1 MKKTTNK
8 RITIKIGSN
17 VMTTKEGGVDLLRI
31 EALAGQIAELRNR
44 GVEVILVSSGAVAFG
59 KNELKLNKKLDSV
72 SSRQLFSAIGQVK
85 LMNTYYDLFKKMNI
99 TCGQVLTSKEN
110 FGSRKHY
117 LNQKHCM
124 DVMLENNILPIVNEN
139 DTVATE
145 EIEIGDN
152 DTLSASLV

>member
-59 KNELKLNKKLDSV
+59 KK
-72 SSRQLFSAIGQVK
+72 
-85 LMNTYYDLFKKMNI
+85 
-99 TCGQVLTSKEN
+99 
-110 FGSRKHY
+110 
-117 LNQKHCM
+117 
-124 DVMLENNILPIVNEN
+124 
-139 DTVATE
+139 
-145 EIEIGDN
+145 
-152 DTLSASLV
+152 